1 MAAETLGVESIS
13 KYEIRSC
20 SRIILNLRY
29 QLSKL
34 GPDGEIR
41 SVWSIRSRMAEST
54 SSGRSEAGWPNQHQ
68 AADPKPNGQINI
80 GRSQKPI
87 GRLRL
92 KANDRINIRRSEAT
106 SGGRRSRATDPTT
119 GHGRTQAEVKRPNPD
134 GRSRRQATTVMPLPT
149 PAVTKTGLLRG
160 TMVLSPRRPPCHYP
174 RQRLPKPPCGEAR
187 RPLLHDAH
195 HSASHANG

>member
-1 MAAETLGVESIS
+1 MGKSD
-13 KYEIRSC
+13 
-20 SRIILNLRY
+20 
-29 QLSKL
+29 QF
-34 GPDGEIR
+34 
-41 SVWSIRSRMAEST
+41 
-54 SSGRSEAGWPNQHQ
+54 GRSETGWPNQQQ
-68 AADPKPNGQINI
+68 AADPKPDGRTNI
-80 GRSQKPI
+80 RRSPKPS
-87 GRLRL
+87 GRLRQ

-134 GRSRRQATTVMPLPT
+134 GRSRRQATIVMPLPT

-160 TMVLSPRRPPCHYP
+160 TMALSPRRPPRHYP

-195 HSASHANG
+195 HSASHSNG